1 MCFVIRSTKPW
12 TSDNMARNVQICS
25 TPHHQRFAQEVHND
39 SVALLVRIF
48 QLKSGILSDTG
59 YSRWL
64 ASGHE

>member
-1 MCFVIRSTKPW
+1 
-12 TSDNMARNVQICS
+12 MARNVQICS